1 MLHNHSHFAAAG
13 GMPPHMKYILM
24 FLGEPVYSSTNWLD
38 VHQVALANG
47 YAVNAMGCLFTLMPG
62 VTINHVRTH

>member
-1 MLHNHSHFAAAG
+1 
-13 GMPPHMKYILM
+13 MKYVLM

-47 YAVNAMGCLFTLMPG
+47 YAVNARGCLFTLMPG
-62 VTINHVRTH
+62 VTVEKIRTH